1 MEKRHIQFT
10 SDLKTRATDVENE
23 AVIEGYFVRYNEE
36 TELWQGYFEE
46 VAPDAFKDSLGSK
59 NILCLDN
66 HDTRIVLG
74 STDSGTLELRS
85 DEKGLWGS
93 VKIDLEDPN
102 AKSAY
107 RKVQTGKV
115 KGCSFGFIVKSEEHI
130 IRNDNST
137 LWRIIDAELY
147 EVSITGFPAYPQTDI
162 LARKKDA
169 ENLKKEALKKRKQKL
184 KERLKNG

>member
-23 AVIEGYFVRYNEE
+23 AVIEGYFIRYNEE

-66 HDTRIVLG
+66 HDMRIVLG

-107 RKVQTGKV
+107 
-115 KGCSFGFIVKSEEHI
+115 
-130 IRNDNST
+130 
-137 LWRIIDAELY
+137 
-147 EVSITGFPAYPQTDI
+147 
-162 LARKKDA
+162 
-169 ENLKKEALKKRKQKL
+169 
-184 KERLKNG
+184 